1 MKIKSIVL
9 AAGVCL
15 LSGFANA
22 GLLLDPNPADFSV
35 VEGAGIYTVV
45 NNSNN
50 WNVFGFAVTNPMASS
65 GSAYSADP
73 HWNNYGTCAD
83 CFNLPPDQFA
93 FYYQTRAGNGPP
105 ITVGPHSSKD
115 GFFFTGAAASE
126 YTLLLVNYDTGA
138 NSQVFGEASVGGV
151 PEPSTWAMLL
161 LGFAGVG
168 FMAYRRNSK
177 PALSAA

>member
-1 MKIKSIVL
+1 
-9 AAGVCL
+9 
-15 LSGFANA
+15 
-22 GLLLDPNPADFSV
+22 
-35 VEGAGIYTVV
+35 
-45 NNSNN
+45 
-50 WNVFGFAVTNPMASS
+50 MASS

-73 HWNNYGTCAD
+73 HWYDGTCLN

-93 FYYQTRAGNGPP
+93 FYYQTFAGNGPP
-105 ITVGPHSSKD
+105 ITVAPHSSKD

-151 PEPSTWAMLL
+151 PETSTWAMMI

-168 FMAYRRNSK
+168 FMAYRRK
-177 PALSAA
+177 TKQALMAA